1 MRILRNYILKEF
13 FHSFLVSIIVF
24 TFAFLIG
31 NIIQIANLVIN
42 KGVNIL
48 SVLQLLFYMIPWLLS
63 FTFPMA
69 SLTSV
74 ILTFGRFSSD
84 GELTAMKASGISL
97 YRVAFPILMV
107 GGMISA
113 ATFLLNDQISSNAS
127 YASRKVIKD
136 IGLKSPTAYLEAG
149 TFIRGF
155 ESYVIFIYDVKGNKF
170 KNIRIYQPQEGK
182 PTRTIVAESGE
193 INTFPEKNILELKL
207 FNGTSEE
214 PSPTDP
220 ENFYK
225 LNFRTY
231 YMTIDLTRIL
241 KKEKIEKKAREM
253 TMKELR
259 AEISKSIRQRIDPM
273 PLFVE
278 VYKKINMSIAS
289 FVLILI
295 GIPLGIRAHRSE
307 KSIGFGISLILFAAY
322 WGVFLGGIA
331 ISLRGTLSPAIGV
344 SLPNIVF
351 FVAGVIMFIITARR

>member
-13 FHSFLVSIIVF
+13 VHSFLVSIIVF

-97 YRVAFPILMV
+97 YRIAFPIIMV
-107 GGMISA
+107 GGIISA

-155 ESYVIFIYDVKGNKF
+155 ENYVIFIYDVKGNKF

-193 INTFPEKNILELKL
+193 INTFPDKNILELKL

-231 YMTIDLTRIL
+231 YMTIDLSRIL

-259 AEISKSIRQRIDPM
+259 AEISKSIRQKIDPM

-307 KSIGFGISLILFAAY
+307 KSIGFGISLLLFAVY
-322 WGVFLGGIA
+322 WGLFLGGIA
-331 ISLRGTLSPAIGV
+331 VSLRGTVSPAIGV
-344 SLPNIVF
+344 SLPNIAF
-351 FVAGVIMFIITARR
+351 FVAGIIIFIITARR

>member
-1 MRILRNYILKEF
+1 MRILRNYIIKEF
-13 FHSFLVSIIVF
+13 FHSFLLSIVVF

-42 KGVNIL
+42 KGVSII
-48 SVLQLLFYMIPWLLS
+48 SVLKLLFFMIPWLLS

-74 ILTFGRFSSD
+74 ILMFGRLSSD

-97 YRVAFPILMV
+97 YRIAFPIIML
-107 GGMISA
+107 GGIISA
-113 ATFLLNDQISSNAS
+113 TTFILNDQVSSNAS
-127 YASRKVIKD
+127 YESRKVVKE
-136 IGLKSPTAYLEAG
+136 IGLRSPAAYLEAG

-155 ESYVIFIYDVKGNKF
+155 ENYVIFIYDVKGNKF

-193 INTFPEKNILELKL
+193 INTFPKKNQLELKL

-231 YMTIDLTRIL
+231 YMTIDLSKIL

-253 TMKELR
+253 TMRELR
-259 AEISKSIRQRIDPM
+259 EEITKSISQKIDPA
-273 PLFVE
+273 PLIVE
-278 VYKKINMSIAS
+278 SWKKVNMSIAS

-307 KSIGFGISLILFAAY
+307 KSIGFGISLILFALY
-322 WGVFLGGIA
+322 WGLFLTGIA
-331 ISLRGTLSPAIGV
+331 LSLRGVVPSEVGV
-344 SLPNIVF
+344 SLANIVF
-351 FVAGVIMFIITARR
+351 FIVGVVVFIFTARR

>member
-13 FHSFLVSIIVF
+13 VHSFLVSIIVF

-97 YRVAFPILMV
+97 YRIAFPIIMV
-107 GGMISA
+107 GGIISA

-155 ESYVIFIYDVKGNKF
+155 ENYVIFIYDVKGNKF

-193 INTFPEKNILELKL
+193 INTFPDKNILELKL

-231 YMTIDLTRIL
+231 YMTIDLSRIL
-241 KKEKIEKKAREM
+241 KKEKIEKKTREM

-259 AEISKSIRQRIDPM
+259 AEISKSIRQKIDPM
-273 PLFVE
+273 PLLVE

-307 KSIGFGISLILFAAY
+307 KSIGFGISLLLFAVY
-322 WGVFLGGIA
+322 WGLFLGGIA
-331 ISLRGTLSPAIGV
+331 VSLRGTVSPAIGV
-344 SLPNIVF
+344 SLPNIAF
-351 FVAGVIMFIITARR
+351 FVAGIIIFIITARR